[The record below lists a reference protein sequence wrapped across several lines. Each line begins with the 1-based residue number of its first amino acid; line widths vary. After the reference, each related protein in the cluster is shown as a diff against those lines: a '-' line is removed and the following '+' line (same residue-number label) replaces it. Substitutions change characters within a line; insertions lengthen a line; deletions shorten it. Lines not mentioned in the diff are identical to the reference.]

1 MTKKM
6 SFCRWNSRLRGRCR
20 TLSYQRCH
28 GFYHIIYLVTFT
40 FSQFF
45 FLFPLQACTLTWF
58 QFSILSQ
65 NIVPWLSNF
74 DSSFALLT
82 TYVFGDQILKVVD
95 ETNWVSNNFF
105 FGLIQVWGHTVWCGL
120 VWTPKSVIF
129 GEAFSTSLLLHI
141 YHWRRLDTFDT
152 YDSPERMYTNTSRVK
167 NLTRN
172 EGFKHLDFFH
182 CVCLLLIWQYRN
194 VYSIRHH
201 SSFFSSV
208 GRIFPSLQRHVLAL
222 WRQVR
227 QIEPTHNGE

>member
-1 MTKKM
+1 M
-6 SFCRWNSRLRGRCR
+6 
-20 TLSYQRCH
+20 
-28 GFYHIIYLVTFT
+28 
-40 FSQFF
+40 
-45 FLFPLQACTLTWF
+45 
-58 QFSILSQ
+58 
-65 NIVPWLSNF
+65 
-74 DSSFALLT
+74 
-82 TYVFGDQILKVVD
+82 
-95 ETNWVSNNFF
+95 
-105 FGLIQVWGHTVWCGL
+105 
-120 VWTPKSVIF
+120 F
-129 GEAFSTSLLLHI
+129 GEAFSTSLLLYI
-141 YHWRRLDTFDT
+141 CHWRRLDTFDT

-227 QIEPTHNGE
+227 QIEPTHNGGIVFLKSYSTCHETYFYIFNLDQNEKNIKSRLSTECDNDKQISLLRILYPFGLF